1 MNAVSLA
8 TRGVICTGSGTGGD
22 TIIKNYGGGGGG
34 GAGLERPKPV
44 VRVSNVNYDKY
55 DKENINIII
64 KDIKYEKS

>member
-8 TRGVICTGSGTGGD
+8 TRGVICTGSGTGGGGD

-44 VRVSNVNYDKY
+44 VRVSGVKYDKY
-55 DKENINIII
+55 KKENINITI
-64 KDIKYEKS
+64 KDINYE